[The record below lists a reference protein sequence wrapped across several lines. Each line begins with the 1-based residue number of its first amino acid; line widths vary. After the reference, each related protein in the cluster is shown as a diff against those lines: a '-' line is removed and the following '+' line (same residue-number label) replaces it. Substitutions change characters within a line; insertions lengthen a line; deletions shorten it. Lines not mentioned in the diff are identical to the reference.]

1 MFLLIFLFLRPI
13 LAFFSFFFK
22 GHFDVS
28 EIKVLKF
35 VCMGV
40 SFFQG
45 LGKLTQ
51 KIVSVDLT
59 GLVVGADG
67 LAPVP
72 GKFLLNRV
80 QSA

>member
-1 MFLLIFLFLRPI
+1 
-13 LAFFSFFFK
+13 
-22 GHFDVS
+22 
-28 EIKVLKF
+28 
-35 VCMGV
+35 MGV